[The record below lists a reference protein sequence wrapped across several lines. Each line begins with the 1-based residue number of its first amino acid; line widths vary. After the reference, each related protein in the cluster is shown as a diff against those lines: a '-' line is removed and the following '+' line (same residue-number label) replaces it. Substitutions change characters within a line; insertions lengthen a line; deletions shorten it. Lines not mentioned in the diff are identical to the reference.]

1 VVTRCGIFSYQS
13 NSHQVRGECDAWK
26 IIIPVVENVEKK
38 CSDGSALGV
47 GKQAEVAVRVTG
59 LRKAVCHAKTEIPA
73 QAAIR

>member
-1 VVTRCGIFSYQS
+1 VAFSVIS
-13 NSHQVRGECDAWK
+13 PIIIKCAENVRPVK
-26 IIIPVVENVEKK
+26 FIIPVVENVEKK